1 MSGVASQSKVLESGE
16 VFQLP
21 PYADELIFEAT
32 SALTVNVSSDNDTF
46 FPLVGGQTTAIS
58 NVSDSKYL
66 YEITGSVL
74 HYIKFSGACTLYY
87 RVSKR

>member
-1 MSGVASQSKVLESGE
+1 MAGVASQSKTLTSGE
-16 VFQLP
+16 VFELP
-21 PYADELIFEAT
+21 PYADELIFEAA
-32 SALTVNVSSDNDTF
+32 SELTVSVSSDNDTF

-58 NVSDSKYL
+58 TISDSKYL

-74 HYIKFSGACTLYY
+74 HYIKFSGACTLHY